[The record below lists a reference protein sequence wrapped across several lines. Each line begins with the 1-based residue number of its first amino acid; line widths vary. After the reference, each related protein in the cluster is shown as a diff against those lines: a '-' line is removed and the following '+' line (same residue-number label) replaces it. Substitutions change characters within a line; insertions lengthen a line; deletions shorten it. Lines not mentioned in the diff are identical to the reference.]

1 MQPSL
6 LRRWISCRARSNQKA
21 RCIRSNTM
29 NGCLKGV
36 LKLGCAI
43 AIIGALALAWWFREP
58 IMSNFARWFGR
69 STALPPVA
77 DTAVGAPTPKAI
89 ASGKA
94 KVGTLRTATGPDSVV
109 LNPNEMASLIGAG
122 IDWNVRKMYDSL
134 RVELQEGTLILHA
147 RLDTRALP
155 PGTLG
160 PFAGMF
166 GDHEPL
172 RMAGT
177 LAVER
182 AGLARYKIN
191 EISLRGIEI
200 PGPIVQT
207 IARQMAGASSDGAI
221 PLKVDPSISGVA
233 VHPTGVVLY
242 RRRRATR

>member
-1 MQPSL
+1 
-6 LRRWISCRARSNQKA
+6 
-21 RCIRSNTM
+21 M

-36 LKLGCAI
+36 FKLGCA
-43 AIIGALALAWWFREP
+43 AAVIGALVLVWWFREP
-58 IMSNFARWFGR
+58 IMSTFARWFGR
-69 STALPPVA
+69 SQALPPVA
-77 DTAVGAPTPKAI
+77 DTAVGAPTPSAT

-94 KVGTLRTATGPDSVV
+94 KVGTLGRAAGPDSVV
-109 LNPNEMASLIGAG
+109 LTPNEVASLIGGG

-134 RVELQEGTLILHA
+134 RVELQEGKVVIHA

-166 GDHEPL
+166 GQHEPL

-177 LAVER
+177 LSIGRPGTA
-182 AGLARYKIN
+182 LYDIS

-200 PGPIVQT
+200 PGPVVQS
-207 IARQMAGASSDGAI
+207 IAKQMAGATSEGAI
-221 PLKVDPSISGVA
+221 PLKVDPAVSDIM

-242 RRRRATR
+242 KRLRRER

>member
-1 MQPSL
+1 MD
-6 LRRWISCRARSNQKA
+6 
-21 RCIRSNTM
+21 
-29 NGCLKGV
+29 GCLKGV
-36 LKLGCAI
+36 LKLGCAV
-43 AIIGALALAWWFREP
+43 AVIGALALAWWFREP
-58 IMSNFARWFGR
+58 IMGTFARWFGR

-89 ASGKA
+89 ASGNA
-94 KVGTLRTATGPDSVV
+94 KVGTLRTTTGPDSVV
-109 LNPNEMASLIGAG
+109 LTPNEMASLIGAG

-177 LAVER
+177 VSIGRSGTAFYDVT
-182 AGLARYKIN
+182 

-200 PGPIVQT
+200 PGPLVKQLT
-207 IARQMAGASSDGAI
+207 KQMAGASPNGAV
-221 PLKVDPSISGVA
+221 PVKVDPAVTGVK
-233 VHPTGVVLY
+233 VHTTGVVLY
-242 RRRRATR
+242 KRPRSAP

>member
-1 MQPSL
+1 
-6 LRRWISCRARSNQKA
+6 
-21 RCIRSNTM
+21 M
-29 NGCLKGV
+29 NGCLKGIV
-36 LKLGCAI
+36 RLGCAAVLI
-43 AIIGALALAWWFREP
+43 CALALVWWFRAP
-58 IMSNFARWFGR
+58 IMQTFAHWFGR
-69 STALPPVA
+69 PTALPSVA
-77 DTAVGAPTPKAI
+77 DTGVGAPTPRAT
-89 ASGKA
+89 ASGKE
-94 KVGTLRTATGPDSVV
+94 KVGRLETSAGPDSVI
-109 LNPNEMASLIGAG
+109 LTPNEVASLIGSG
-122 IDWNVRKMYDSL
+122 IDWSVRKMYDSL
-134 RVELQEGTLILHA
+134 RVELQEGTLVLHA

-166 GDHEPL
+166 GAREPL

-177 LAVER
+177 LGVER